1 MNYAHLHLMLN
12 HLPLFAGLFGTLIL
26 AWGLLRRLENIRFVG
41 LILIILSA
49 LASIP
54 VYLSGE
60 PAEDVVE
67 KLPGVSEQLI
77 EMHESAAM
85 LALMICII
93 AGVAAIVALA
103 SARFASESFK
113 MIAVYAAFIAG
124 KATVAT
130 MGYTA
135 NLGGQVRHSEIRQAQ
150 SLSPAGEKKT
160 ETRKS
165 DDDDD
170 H

>member
-1 MNYAHLHLMLN
+1 MLN

-26 AWGLLRRLENIRFVG
+26 AWGLLRKFENIQFVG
-41 LILIILSA
+41 LILIILNA
-49 LASIP
+49 LASVP
-54 VYLSGE
+54 VYLTGE

-77 EMHESAAM
+77 EAHESAAM
-85 LALMICII
+85 FALIIGII
-93 AGVAAIVALA
+93 AGVAAIVAFA
-103 SARFASESFK
+103 SARFASKSFNTV
-113 MIAVYAAFIAG
+113 AVYAALIAG
-124 KATVAT
+124 LVSAVS

-150 SLSPAGEKKT
+150 TLSPAGEKKT
-160 ETRKS
+160 ETRRS
-165 DDDDD
+165 GDDDD